1 MKLIKKLLLLPLFA
15 LLLGACVSQKD
26 ITYLQNSEQLKEIAP
41 QPYLYDAR
49 ILPKDLLTI
58 TVNCSEPALALPFN
72 QGGSNLTPTTTSG
85 TTPQAYLV
93 DNGGNIDFPILGRL
107 HLGGLT
113 KGAAED
119 TLRHRLKAYLKEA
132 PIVNVRMVNYKIS
145 VLGEVARPST
155 FTVANEKV
163 NLFEALAMA
172 GDLTIYGQRGNVKLL
187 REDEVG
193 RKEIVLL
200 NLKDPGIVNSPYYY
214 LQQNDIVYVEPSKA
228 KAQNAKTSSITAW
241 FSIVSV
247 LTSLASLSIAIF
259 R

>member
-1 MKLIKKLLLLPLFA
+1 MESAKKLPIILLTL
-15 LLLGACVSQKD
+15 LLLGACVSQKE
-26 ITYLQNSEQLKEIAP
+26 IGYLQDSEQFNATTP

-58 TVNCSEPALALPFN
+58 TVSCSEPALALPFN

-85 TTPQAYLV
+85 ANPQAYLV
-93 DNGGNIDFPILGRL
+93 DNGGNIDFPILGKL

-113 KGAAED
+113 KGVAED

-172 GDLTIYGQRGNVKLL
+172 GDLTIYGQRSNVKLL
-187 REDEVG
+187 REDELG

-200 NLKDPGIVNSPYYY
+200 DLKDPRIVNSPYYY
-214 LQQNDIVYVEPSKA
+214 LQQNDIVYVEPNKA
-228 KAQNAKTSSITAW
+228 KAQNAKTSGITAW
-241 FSIVSV
+241 FSIASV